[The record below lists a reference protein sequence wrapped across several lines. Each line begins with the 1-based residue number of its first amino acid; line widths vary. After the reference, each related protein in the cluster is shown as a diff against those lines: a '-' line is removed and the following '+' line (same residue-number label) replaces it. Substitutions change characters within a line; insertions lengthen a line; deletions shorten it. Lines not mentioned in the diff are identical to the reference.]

1 MKRILVINPGSTST
15 KISLFE
21 EENNIFTKSVFHDA
35 PVLLQY
41 KSANDQIPL
50 RRKVVEDL
58 LKEYG
63 YSINDIDVFIDFTET
78 PHLFNSFPLYVIG
91 FCVSVIV

>member
-1 MKRILVINPGSTST
+1 MAKCNIEERGFMRQLVINPGSTST

-58 LKEYG
+58 LKE
-63 YSINDIDVFIDFTET
+63 T
-78 PHLFNSFPLYVIG
+78 H
-91 FCVSVIV
+91 